1 MNRHMST
8 VLSGLAVAAAIAA
21 LTASL
26 QAQELTAAIRG
37 RAISVD
43 RQPVAE
49 VEVTAQSASLPATA
63 RTRTGRDGAYLLRGL
78 PPGDYV
84 ITFRAAGYV
93 LLKRTTRLSA
103 LETAAM
109 DAELVAAPQESYD
122 PIVAVSEGRH
132 MFIRWPLGA
141 TTFRTADVY
150 ELPLAGTPGSL
161 LAIMPGSQLLSA
173 PSLTIWNG
181 VPVRGSA
188 LALTPAY
195 TLNRE
200 ALADMTLA
208 RGGQPVDVEAPT
220 TLAVAARRGS
230 DRLAGALL
238 ATGGTAGLAGDALW
252 QTGERRA
259 GDGTVAASFGGAL
272 LPRHVWFF
280 AQGETFGEEF
290 RQPVVF
296 GEPSRTRIDGTSAS
310 GSLTFAWAN
319 RQRVELDAVLSRH
332 DGEARV
338 PESWRLASRAGAFS
352 SDDEHRLLS
361 AAFLTQLGRGPA
373 LELRATEERSA
384 SAVVGATPGGFSI
397 ASPWNETRLDGGFG
411 CTGCGS
417 AIRTIRSTRAVARQ
431 FLSAGGGSHE
441 LTFGAEQ
448 VEDRVASS
456 PEPGGRFEILASRF
470 VDSAGALFPMLV
482 PNGSAALIWYP
493 AGTSEGTTRTSSAFL
508 ADSWRAGA
516 GLTLDVGVRWDRV
529 RIREGSTGRL
539 LLETDGLSPRVALSW
554 QPALARGLRVS
565 LGYGRYASSSAPLAA
580 TLFGTGAARVYTYTG
595 PAINTGTAP
604 LLSND
609 QVIAAVQAWAGA
621 LATRVPSAVLGSGVI
636 EESTGDTSA
645 IREWSGGISK
655 QFRMLELRADVLH
668 RRNEG
673 RLIPGAVPGV
683 TIPDSLTGIAIDAR
697 EIALDTRRAQRS
709 TDIVLQGHYRLGL
722 QAVTGASYTHH
733 RPAGEH
739 VSPVHQ
745 WQAQGLGYP
754 EYFTNT
760 DGIGVAA
767 RHRTTAWMVVQM
779 LTDPSTGML
788 SVGAL
793 FRVESSPR
801 FGTVGWID
809 VTPYTTN
816 PGYAQPPAAVPYLF
830 APAGD
835 SDGGGLWRL
844 DFALRYTKPFGLKNR
859 AQWFVRL
866 DVLNIADQKYRLDRL
881 RPALA
886 VTALQDPVRFAP
898 FDPATT
904 TPARGVHWEVDPWSG
919 TGART
924 MPRAI
929 RWIGGFRF

>member
-1 MNRHMST
+1 MSRYRST
-8 VLSGLAVAAAIAA
+8 VLSSLAVAATIAVW
-21 LTASL
+21 TASL
-26 QAQELTAAIRG
+26 QGQEVTGTIRG
-37 RAISVD
+37 RATSVD
-43 RQPVAE
+43 RQPVAD

-63 RTRTGRDGAYLLRGL
+63 RTRTASDGAYLLRGL

-84 ITFRAAGYV
+84 ITFKSAGYV
-93 LLKRTTRLSA
+93 PLKRTTRLSA

-109 DAELVAAPQESYD
+109 DAELVPAPPEPD
-122 PIVAVSEGRH
+122 EPIVAVSEGRH

-161 LAIMPGSQLLSA
+161 LAITPGSQQLSA

-188 LALTPAY
+188 LALTPPL
-195 TLNRE
+195 TVNRE
-200 ALADMTLA
+200 ALADMTLV
-208 RGGQPVDVEAPT
+208 RGTQPVDVEAPA

-230 DRLAGALL
+230 DRLSGALL
-238 ATGGTAGLAGDALW
+238 ASGGTAGLGGDALW
-252 QTGERRA
+252 QIGERHA
-259 GDGTVAASFGGAL
+259 GDGTVAASLGGAL
-272 LPRHVWFF
+272 WPRHIWFF
-280 AQGETFGEEF
+280 GQGETFGEEF

-296 GEPSRTRIDGTSAS
+296 GERLRTRTDGTSAS

-319 RQRVELDAVLSRH
+319 RQRLELDAVRSRH
-332 DGEARV
+332 DAEARV
-338 PESWRLASRAGAFS
+338 PESWRLANGAGAFN
-352 SDDEHRLLS
+352 SDDGHRLLS
-361 AAFLTQLGRGPA
+361 AGFLSQLGRGPA
-373 LELRATEERSA
+373 VELRATEERSTSAIIGA
-384 SAVVGATPGGFSI
+384 SSGGFSI
-397 ASPWNETRLDGGFG
+397 ANPWNEARLDGGFG

-417 AIRTIRSTRAVARQ
+417 AIRTIRSVRAVARQ
-431 FLSAGGGSHE
+431 FISAGGGSHE
-441 LTFGAEQ
+441 LTFGAER

-456 PEPGGRFEILASRF
+456 REPGNRFEILASRF
-470 VDSAGALFPMLV
+470 GDHAGALFPILV
-482 PNGSAALIWYP
+482 PNGSAALVWYP
-493 AGTSEGTTRTSSAFL
+493 AGTSEGTTRTSSAFV
-508 ADSWRAGA
+508 ADSWRAGT

-529 RIREGSTGRL
+529 RIREHSTGRL
-539 LLETDGLSPRVALSW
+539 LLDTDGLSPRVALSW
-554 QPALARGLRVS
+554 QPALARGLRMS
-565 LGYGRYASSSAPLAA
+565 LGYGRYASPPAPLAA
-580 TLFGTGAARVYTYTG
+580 TLFGTGPARVYTYTG
-595 PAINTGTAP
+595 PAINTATAP

-609 QVIAAVQAWAGA
+609 QVIAAVQAWAGS

-636 EESTGDTSA
+636 EQRTGDISA
-645 IREWSGGISK
+645 IREWSGGVSK

-668 RRNEG
+668 RRHEG
-673 RLIPGAVPGV
+673 RLIAGAVRGA
-683 TIPDSLTGIAIDAR
+683 TITDSLTGSAVDAR
-697 EIALDTRRAQRS
+697 EIVPDTRLARRS

-739 VSPVHQ
+739 VVPVHS

-760 DGIGVAA
+760 DDIGVAA
-767 RHRTTAWMVVQM
+767 RHRTNAWMIVQL
-779 LTDPSTGML
+779 LTGPSTGML

-844 DFALRYTKPFGLKNR
+844 DLALRYTKPFGLKNR

-866 DVLNIADQKYRLDRL
+866 DVLNIADQRYRVDRL
-881 RPALA
+881 RPVAA
-886 VTALQDPVRFAP
+886 ITALQDPVRFAP
-898 FDPATT
+898 FNPATT
-904 TPARGVHWEVDPWSG
+904 TPAQGVHWDVDPWSG

>member
-43 RQPVAE
+43 RQPIAE
-49 VEVTAQSASLPATA
+49 VEVTAQAASLPATA

-332 DGEARV
+332 DGAARV
-338 PESWRLASRAGAFS
+338 PGSR
-352 SDDEHRLLS
+352 
-361 AAFLTQLGRGPA
+361 QPRGGVQQRR
-373 LELRATEERSA
+373 RA
-384 SAVVGATPGGFSI
+384 
-397 ASPWNETRLDGGFG
+397 
-411 CTGCGS
+411 
-417 AIRTIRSTRAVARQ
+417 
-431 FLSAGGGSHE
+431 
-441 LTFGAEQ
+441 
-448 VEDRVASS
+448 
-456 PEPGGRFEILASRF
+456 
-470 VDSAGALFPMLV
+470 
-482 PNGSAALIWYP
+482 SAAL
-493 AGTSEGTTRTSSAFL
+493 R
-508 ADSWRAGA
+508 
-516 GLTLDVGVRWDRV
+516 RV
-529 RIREGSTGRL
+529 P
-539 LLETDGLSPRVALSW
+539 DP
-554 QPALARGLRVS
+554 
-565 LGYGRYASSSAPLAA
+565 
-580 TLFGTGAARVYTYTG
+580 TG
-595 PAINTGTAP
+595 PRSRPRA
-604 LLSND
+604 SRHR
-609 QVIAAVQAWAGA
+609 GA
-621 LATRVPSAVLGSGVI
+621 QRLGS
-636 EESTGDTSA
+636 
-645 IREWSGGISK
+645 
-655 QFRMLELRADVLH
+655 
-668 RRNEG
+668 RRCH
-673 RLIPGAVPGV
+673 
-683 TIPDSLTGIAIDAR
+683 
-697 EIALDTRRAQRS
+697 TRRVQHRQSVERDASRWR
-709 TDIVLQGHYRLGL
+709 LRLYRLR
-722 QAVTGASYTHH
+722 Q
-733 RPAGEH
+733 R
-739 VSPVHQ
+739 
-745 WQAQGLGYP
+745 YP
-754 EYFTNT
+754 
-760 DGIGVAA
+760 DDSIHSCGG
-767 RHRTTAWMVVQM
+767 
-779 LTDPSTGML
+779 
-788 SVGAL
+788 
-793 FRVESSPR
+793 
-801 FGTVGWID
+801 
-809 VTPYTTN
+809 
-816 PGYAQPPAAVPYLF
+816 AAVPQ
-830 APAGD
+830 
-835 SDGGGLWRL
+835 R
-844 DFALRYTKPFGLKNR
+844 RRRIT
-859 AQWFVRL
+859 
-866 DVLNIADQKYRLDRL
+866 
-881 RPALA
+881 
-886 VTALQDPVRFAP
+886 
-898 FDPATT
+898 
-904 TPARGVHWEVDPWSG
+904 
-919 TGART
+919 
-924 MPRAI
+924 
-929 RWIGGFRF
+929 